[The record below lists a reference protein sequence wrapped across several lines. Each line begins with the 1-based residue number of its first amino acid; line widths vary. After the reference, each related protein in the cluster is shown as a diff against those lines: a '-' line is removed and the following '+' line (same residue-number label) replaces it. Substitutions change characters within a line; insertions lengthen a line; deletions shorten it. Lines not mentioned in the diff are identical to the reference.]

1 MDAPKSFTDKE
12 LTAFAQSIA
21 LSVLIQLRDRGVSA
35 GDTATVMGIACAEV
49 HCQCHGAAG
58 IEHMR
63 TAADVCERQL
73 MGMTQ

>member
-1 MDAPKSFTDKE
+1 MTEPRTYADDE

-21 LSVLIQLRDRGVSA
+21 LSVLTKLRDRGVSA
-35 GDTATVMGIACAEV
+35 SDTATVMAIACAEV
-49 HCQCHGAAG
+49 LCQCHGAAG

-63 TAADVCERQL
+63 NAADICERQL